1 MTLSVLLPRCGVG
14 GRHDRRAELLEEAE
28 QVAVDP
34 QLDDL
39 TVPDPGRPHAG
50 EFDRPSGGGEGAE
63 GAVLRALDAGA
74 NRRPVALRQHVLD
87 GHGQVGEGG
96 AELRH
101 RLLVPVAG
109 GGMAEGRVVVDEV
122 GRQDGV
128 GGGEVGLAP
137 DLLGDPSEQRL
148 VVLERHGNPFHSDG
162 APSNSLMSARR
173 ARAARSPLLVN
184 SSTWVKSKVDSDG
197 SSGRIMTSTRGI
209 WALIISRSMEL
220 RIPAMSWR
228 RWGGRFEPAG
238 RRVVSWPATFEPM
251 TKRVPAVRS
260 TRAGMGVATPP
271 AMRARAR
278 SGQGRGARG
287 P

>member
-14 GRHDRRAELLEEAE
+14 GRHDRRAELLARAG

-39 TVPDPGRPHAG
+39 TVPDPGRLHAG
-50 EFDRPSGGGEGAE
+50 ELDRPSGGGEGAE
-63 GAVLRALDAGA
+63 GAVLRALDAEA
-74 NRRPVALRQHVLD
+74 HRRPVALRQHVLD

-128 GGGEVGLAP
+128 GGGEVALAP

-209 WALIISRSMEL
+209 WALIIARPTSSSSS
-220 RIPAMSWR
+220 PGCATPWS
-228 RWGGRFEPAG
+228 GRAVRTGRPGDRPPAG
-238 RRVVSWPATFEPM
+238 RFEPM
-251 TKRVPAVRS
+251 TK
-260 TRAGMGVATPP
+260 
-271 AMRARAR
+271 
-278 SGQGRGARG
+278 
-287 P
+287 